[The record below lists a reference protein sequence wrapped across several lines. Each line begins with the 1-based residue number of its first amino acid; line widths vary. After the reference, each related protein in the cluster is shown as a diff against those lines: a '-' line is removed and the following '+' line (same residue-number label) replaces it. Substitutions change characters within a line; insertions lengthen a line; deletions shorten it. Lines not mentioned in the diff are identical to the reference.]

1 MRLLTSMELIMTE
14 DLITRPHPDPHV
26 AEPAQ
31 APTLIL
37 KTGPGDERHVAA
49 PHGATV
55 LTIVQIIAAEQ
66 DCAVEEL
73 IVIRE
78 GEALPL
84 DLHLILDVDY
94 PRHRRHH
101 IHRKAEVT
109 VEVFYN
115 AGAKSHAFPRRT
127 TVEQVLAWAIKAF
140 GIDPAMATEFELA
153 LHDHKDE
160 LPGDEHLGHLV
171 GHHTRLDLD
180 LVRGA
185 FVNGA
190 GK

>member
-1 MRLLTSMELIMTE
+1 MTE
-14 DLITRPHPDPHV
+14 DLITRPHLEPHA
-26 AEPAQ
+26 AEPAKT
-31 APTLIL
+31 PTLIL

-55 LTIVQIIAAEQ
+55 LTIIQIIAAEQ
-66 DCAVEEL
+66 GCAVEEL
-73 IVIRE
+73 IIIRD

-84 DLHLILDVDY
+84 DLHLVLDADY

-101 IHRKAEVT
+101 VHRKAEVD

-115 AGAKSHAFPRRT
+115 ADAKHHAFPRRT
-127 TVEQVLAWAIKAF
+127 TIEQVLAWAIKAF
-140 GIDPAMATEFELA
+140 GIDPVMATEFELA

-160 LPGDEHLGHLV
+160 LAGDEHLGHLV
-171 GHHTRLDLD
+171 GHHTHLGVD

-190 GK
+190 SVKGAIE